1 MSTPRKLAGAE
12 GSKLSRATPPD
23 EGAQVKEVMA
33 PVFKNKTFRLL
44 AKDLARLRDLVEKV
58 GMASGRRVSE
68 ADVVKAGLFLASK
81 ATPEEL
87 LSAVKDAL
95 WD

>member
-1 MSTPRKLAGAE
+1 MSRSRELAGSEA
-12 GSKLSRATPPD
+12 SKLSRAARPGDGGPLQDVVT
-23 EGAQVKEVMA
+23 

>member
-1 MSTPRKLAGAE
+1 MSTSRKLAGAE
-12 GSKLSRATPPD
+12 GSKLSRATPPG
-23 EGAQVKEVMA
+23 EGVQMKDVTG

>member
-1 MSTPRKLAGAE
+1 MSRSSELAGSEA
-12 GSKLSRATPPD
+12 SKLSRAAPPS
-23 EGAQVKEVMA
+23 EGSQVKDVVA

-58 GMASGRRVSE
+58 GLASGRRVSE

>member
-1 MSTPRKLAGAE
+1 MSTSRNLAGSE
-12 GSKLSRATPPD
+12 RSKLTGAAPG
-23 EGAQVKEVMA
+23 EGAQANDVVA

-87 LSAVKDAL
+87 LRAVKDAL

>member
-1 MSTPRKLAGAE
+1 MSRSSKLAGSE
-12 GSKLSRATPPD
+12 GSKLSRVTPPGGNPQLKD
-23 EGAQVKEVMA
+23 AMA

-44 AKDLARLRDLVEKV
+44 AKDLARLRDLVERV